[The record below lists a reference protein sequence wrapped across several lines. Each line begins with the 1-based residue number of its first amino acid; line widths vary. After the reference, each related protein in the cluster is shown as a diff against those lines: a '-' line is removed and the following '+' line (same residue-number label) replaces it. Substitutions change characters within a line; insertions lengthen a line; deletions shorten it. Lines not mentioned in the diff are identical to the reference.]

1 MRVKRRFLKVTI
13 VADNEFRKMIP
24 VDNIFELCETN
35 NGGTRIVYKSV
46 DCKELIINNVK
57 EAYVKEAFDDIGH
70 GVYTVEL

>member
-1 MRVKRRFLKVTI
+1 
-13 VADNEFRKMIP
+13 MIP

>member
-46 DCKELIINNVK
+46 GCKELIINN
-57 EAYVKEAFDDIGH
+57 VKEAFDDIGH